1 MLYRR
6 NPYANRKYV
15 HAEEPA
21 AVTEQGKIQSY
32 PDQSVKLE
40 SIPMPDEADENTDIT
55 PGMRKSGRLSIIDF
69 LKNRIRLE
77 EIIIFGLIF
86 ILLQEEVEDELLL
99 ILLIYI
105 LIG

>member
-1 MLYRR
+1 MPYRR
-6 NPYANRKYV
+6 NPFANRKYF
-15 HAEEPA
+15 HTEEPA
-21 AVTEQGKIQSY
+21 AVIEQSKIQSY
-32 PDQSVKLE
+32 PDQPARLE
-40 SIPMPDEADENTDIT
+40 SIPMPNEADENTDVT
-55 PGMRKSGRLSIIDF
+55 PEMRKSGRLSIIDF
-69 LKNRIRLE
+69 FKNRIRLE